1 MGALRKERPYH
12 RNNNQA
18 YNKAYQHQ
26 TGSAFHIVHKFVATG
41 TEYQSTRRS
50 ANGSCECA
58 GCSNSNRYTNR
69 AQQRSRS
76 GVGHELCQEAG
87 DGKQYY
93 RYNKRCRF
101 AAHQS
106 YCPVS
111 NQLACAGF
119 IHCSGHR
126 HHTRKQEDGYPV
138 DGGISLFFS
147 QATRKYA
154 YIICFFLS
162 WVVASISCSISW
174 SASSSAFGS
183 RYLPIS
189 SI

>member
-1 MGALRKERPYH
+1 MEERPYH

-26 TGSAFHIVHKFVATG
+26 TGSAFHIVHKFVAAG
-41 TEYQSTRRS
+41 TEHQSTRRS

-58 GCSNSNRYTNR
+58 GCSNSNRHYHSLGICIQLFSNRYTNR

-111 NQLACAGF
+111 NQLACACF

-126 HHTRKQEDGYPV
+126 HHTREQEDSYPV
-138 DGGISLFFS
+138 DRGISLFF
-147 QATRKYA
+147 
-154 YIICFFLS
+154 
-162 WVVASISCSISW
+162 
-174 SASSSAFGS
+174 G
-183 RYLPIS
+183 
-189 SI
+189 